1 MTMEI
6 KLIPLQSHGDERG
19 SLVSLEQDKNI
30 PFVIRR
36 VYYIFGTKEDV
47 RRGFHAHKELRQ
59 LAIAVR
65 GSCNFLLDDGN
76 EKKEVLLNDPMCGL
90 LIESYVW
97 REMYNFSEDCV
108 LLVLADQLYDESD
121 YIRSYDQFIKE
132 VKNAKE

>member
-1 MTMEI
+1 MEI

-65 GSCNFLLDDGN
+65 GPIL
-76 EKKEVLLNDPMCGL
+76 
-90 LIESYVW
+90 
-97 REMYNFSEDCV
+97 
-108 LLVLADQLYDESD
+108 
-121 YIRSYDQFIKE
+121 
-132 VKNAKE
+132 